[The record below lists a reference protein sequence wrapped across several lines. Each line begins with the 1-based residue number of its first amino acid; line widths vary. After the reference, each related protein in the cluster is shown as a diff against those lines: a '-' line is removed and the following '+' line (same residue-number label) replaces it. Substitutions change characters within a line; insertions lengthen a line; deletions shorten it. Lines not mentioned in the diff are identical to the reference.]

1 MTPLKD
7 ITPEG
12 CLTQVT
18 NHIKNSTKRMHG
30 AELEDEEAAL
40 NDAELRLRYWASKTA
55 DWDGWEPGSSAQRWK
70 KRKRNKD
77 APIYDSTQHAGVA
90 TSGSAQAPP
99 IHQAFGVQRH
109 PTPPV
114 GAPPS
119 HAIAAARTTNQP
131 GQPVQ
136 LGNLGNPNQPP
147 QRLVIPFDAE
157 VTMTGPQMSALL
169 DSIARIRR
177 GVGCVVQVCESALGA
192 FRAEGNRIAEA
203 EDVIG
208 SWLLQQGVGQPAG
221 AASAS
226 GATAQ

>member
-7 ITPEG
+7 ITADG
-12 CLTQVT
+12 CLTQVA
-18 NHIKNSTKRMHG
+18 NHIKNSTRPKHG
-30 AELEDEEAAL
+30 PELDDEEWAL
-40 NDAELRLRYWASKTA
+40 SDAELRLRYWASKA
-55 DWDGWEPGSSAQRWK
+55 SDWDGWEPGSSAKTWK

-77 APIYDSTQHAGVA
+77 APHYDSTQHGGVA
-90 TSGSAQAPP
+90 PSGSSNAPG
-99 IHQAFGVQRH
+99 IHQAFGVQRQ
-109 PTPPV
+109 PTQPV
-114 GAPPS
+114 GAPPP
-119 HAIAAARTTNQP
+119 HAIAAARTAVQP

-147 QRLVIPFDAE
+147 QRLIIPFDAE

-177 GVGCVVQVCESALGA
+177 GVGCVVQVCESALAA
-192 FRAEGNRIAEA
+192 FRAEGTRIAEA
-203 EDVIG
+203 EDVIA

-226 GATAQ
+226 GTPAQ

>member
-1 MTPLKD
+1 MKPLKD
-7 ITPEG
+7 VTPEG
-12 CLTQVT
+12 ALTQVK
-18 NHIKNSTKRMHG
+18 NHITNSTKPKHG
-30 AELEDEEAAL
+30 AELEDQEWAL
-40 NDAELRLRYWASKTA
+40 NDAELRIKFWASAAK
-55 DWDGWEPGSSAQRWK
+55 DWDGWEPGSSAKTWK
-70 KRKRNKD
+70 RRKRNKD
-77 APIYDSTQHAGVA
+77 APTYDSTQHGGVA
-90 TSGSAQAPP
+90 PSGSAQAPG
-99 IHQAFGVQRH
+99 IHQAFGVPRH
-109 PTPPV
+109 PTQPV
-114 GAPPS
+114 GAPPA

-136 LGNLGNPNQPP
+136 LGNLGVPNQPP
-147 QRLVIPFDAE
+147 QRLIIPFDAE

-177 GVGCVVQVCESALGA
+177 GVGCVVHVCESALAA

-226 GATAQ
+226 GTPAQ